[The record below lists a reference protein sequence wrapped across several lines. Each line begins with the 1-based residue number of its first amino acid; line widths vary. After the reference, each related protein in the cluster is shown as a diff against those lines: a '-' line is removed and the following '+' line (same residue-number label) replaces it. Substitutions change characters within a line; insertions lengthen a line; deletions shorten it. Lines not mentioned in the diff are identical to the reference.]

1 MNNNLNLQKVTVMD
15 SKANTRAFQRAKDF
29 FEKEYK
35 DRGMVKWQG
44 FFLSDHVEDVEK
56 YANEREQVEQQEQMP
71 SMTLEEISEVLFD
84 AYRKLE
90 TIEYQLKGVDVLG
103 HYPPIKKGKV
113 KGNDENVAV
122 IGNKRVDISQIN
134 WCQII

>member
-1 MNNNLNLQKVTVMD
+1 MD
-15 SKANTRAFQRAKDF
+15 SEANTRAFQRAKEF
-29 FEKEYK
+29 FERGYK

-71 SMTLEEISEVLFD
+71 SMTREEISEVLFD

-122 IGNKRVDISQIN
+122 IGNKRVEMSQIN
-134 WCQII
+134 WCHII

>member
-1 MNNNLNLQKVTVMD
+1 MD
-15 SKANTRAFQRAKDF
+15 SEANTRVFQRAKEF
-29 FEKEYK
+29 FERDYK

-44 FFLSDHVEDVEK
+44 FFLSDHVEDAEK
-56 YANEREQVEQQEQMP
+56 YASEREQVEQQEQMP

-90 TIEYQLKGVDVLG
+90 TVEYQLQGIDVQG
-103 HYPPIKKGKV
+103 HYPRIETGKV

-122 IGNKRVDISQIN
+122 IGNKRVEMSQIN
-134 WCQII
+134 WCHII

>member
-1 MNNNLNLQKVTVMD
+1 MD